1 MLKVLDFS
9 AEWCGPCKLLG
20 PIIDEL
26 ALEYTD
32 VDIQK
37 IDVDANKD
45 LAVEYKV
52 RSIPTIIFVKD
63 DEVLHRHVG
72 MASKLQIVELIESLK

>member
-9 AEWCGPCKLLG
+9 AEWCGPCKLLS

-52 RSIPTIIFVKD
+52 RNIPTLIFVKD
-63 DEVLHRHVG
+63 DEILHKHVG
-72 MASKLQIVELIESLK
+72 TATKLQIVELIKSLK

>member
-9 AEWCGPCKLLG
+9 AEWCGPCKMLG

-37 IDVDANKD
+37 IDVDIEKD
-45 LAVEYKV
+45 LTIEYKI
-52 RSIPTIIFVKD
+52 RSIPTIVFIKD
-63 DEVLHRHVG
+63 NEILHKHVG
-72 MASKLQIVELIESLK
+72 SASKLQIVELIESLK

>member
-9 AEWCGPCKLLG
+9 AEWCGPCKMLS

-32 VDIQK
+32 VEIQK
-37 IDVDANKD
+37 IDVDANRD
-45 LAVEYKV
+45 LAIEYKV
-52 RSIPTIIFVKD
+52 KSIPTLIFVKD
-63 DEVLHRHVG
+63 DEILHKHVG
-72 MASKLQIVELIESLK
+72 SASKLQIVELIESLK